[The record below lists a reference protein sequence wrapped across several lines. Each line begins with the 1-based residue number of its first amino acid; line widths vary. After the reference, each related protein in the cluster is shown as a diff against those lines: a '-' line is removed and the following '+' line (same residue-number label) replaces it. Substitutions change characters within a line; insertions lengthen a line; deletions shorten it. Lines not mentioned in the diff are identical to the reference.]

1 MATTISY
8 GSISIIDVTDIGEFS
23 VYPKCNLPLS
33 VIYNPDQSGTTAYT
47 PNWGTT
53 NLEITPSVWYAGELI
68 SNTATGLTITWTR
81 QEGVGNI
88 TALTTNETVSNGI
101 LTVNANKFTE
111 NIPMISYIVTA
122 TYLEPTSNQRLTAQ
136 GEITFSLIKQASTTK
151 TISITGDSIFKYNSS
166 GSIVGA
172 SSITLTARYTNV
184 SLGGWQYQSG
194 NNWVTYPNSTVG
206 TTLTV
211 NDTDNVFTG
220 DKAVIRLV
228 AASPDSTVYDLHTIT
243 KLYDGATGQGT
254 ITAILTNEDQM
265 IPFNA
270 QGVGTYTSA
279 TSRIII
285 YEGGV
290 GDVTSQYTIIQTL
303 SNVQATASRTTVDN
317 DTVQITSLL
326 ADTGSVNFSAVLTAD
341 PTSVPLV
348 KTFSLVKVQQ
358 GEDGV
363 SPVLYSLE
371 ADAYAMSKT
380 HDNVFTPQ
388 SITFYCWQQEG
399 TTKTPYT
406 GMLKIYENIKASDIT
421 SNTQAAYSSSQ
432 GESSHI
438 YTPSTSATLI
448 VAVMY
453 KNGAFND
460 VLDTQSVAI
469 ALQGIQGIQGEDGDN
484 GEDAYNII
492 VGNSYEGIP
501 TNSNSIITADYTVT
515 IPFAGYKGTNKV
527 ATSTS
532 GTLPTLLGITGTVS
546 AATTSS
552 DGSIVY
558 MIPAGTNISSFGNGG
573 VLTFTFLIDNTATF
587 TYDFSWGKNKSAKDG
602 ENVVIL
608 QLMTPLGNIIENST
622 GNITIQATLNDG
634 SIDVSTNQTASYK
647 WYKFSSS
654 SSSADGYDLIANET
668 SRTLTVTPTM
678 VEGYASFKCVASYNS
693 VTDGYVQYMAVMD
706 KSDPI
711 QVSVFS
717 SVGDKL
723 INGMGVGALYVK
735 IYRKGEELDPIKS
748 ERFYEELPTTGNK
761 NGDFAYLLDSTNKTV
776 TLQEYQNG
784 WSNYSYTYSAIY
796 DWFYRDKDGN
806 RITVGVPSSSGKVI
820 YIDGSLVD
828 KKLIAD
834 VRVTV

>member
-211 NDTDNVFTG
+211 NNTDNVFTG

-254 ITAILTNEDQM
+254 VTAILTNENQM

-279 TSRIII
+279 TSRIVI

-290 GDVTSQYTIIQTL
+290 GDVTSQYTITQTL

-380 HDNVFTPQ
+380 HNNVFTPQ

-527 ATSTS
+527 ATSIS
-532 GTLPTLLGITGTVS
+532 GTLPTLLGITGAVS
-546 AATTSS
+546 TATASS

-634 SIDVSTNQTASYK
+634 STDVSTNQTASYK

-678 VEGYASFKCVASYNS
+678 VEGYASFKCVASYNG
-693 VTDGYVQYMAVMD
+693 VIDGYVQYMAVMD